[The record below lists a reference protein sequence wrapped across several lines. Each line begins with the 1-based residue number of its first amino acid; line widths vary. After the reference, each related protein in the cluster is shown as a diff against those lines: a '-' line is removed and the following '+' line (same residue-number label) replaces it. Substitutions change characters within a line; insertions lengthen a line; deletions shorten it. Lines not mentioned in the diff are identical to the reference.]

1 MFGRDGAYVEGVQGH
16 CSYRLGDRTQNEL
29 NFSGDTPV
37 IKIHHKLLSV
47 KIAAV
52 AVLLAA
58 APAVLVSPAAA
69 DTNASA
75 KSAYHVRHHARAHVR
90 NSYASENPGPQ
101 VVRDGDDYLNH
112 PYHCGLGLMNTPLPC
127 EYDR

>member
-1 MFGRDGAYVEGVQGH
+1 
-16 CSYRLGDRTQNEL
+16 
-29 NFSGDTPV
+29 V

-58 APAVLVSPAAA
+58 APVALVSPAAA
-69 DTNASA
+69 DTNAPA
-75 KSAYHVRHHARAHVR
+75 KSAYQAHVRHHARAHVR